1 MTLSGRPLPDRLRK
15 LVGSVVLVAFVCIYA
30 LTAMTIAAAKLPGT
44 SGLTQLVYFTVA
56 GLIWVIPAGAL
67 IAWMVKPRGRKP

>member
-1 MTLSGRPLPDRLRK
+1 MPERLRK
-15 LVGSVVLVAFVCIYA
+15 LVGSIVLVAFVCIYA

>member
-1 MTLSGRPLPDRLRK
+1 MPERLRK
-15 LVGSVVLVAFVCIYA
+15 LIGSIALVAFVCIYA

-44 SGLTQLVYFTVA
+44 SRLTQLLYFSVA

-67 IAWMVKPRGRKP
+67 ISWIVKPRDRKP